1 VSFDEDC
8 IGFNPNQVE
17 ARNIGG
23 DWKVVQDRRWL
34 LSFGPRAAEAQ
45 RAANIIRT
53 YRFNQ
58 QCFVGRSNGS
68 MSYWKRGDRIPSN
81 GYPGDDCTT
90 NNPDTTRAVFQGG
103 QWRIVDGRQLL
114 MLFGTRGAEAR
125 KAEEVIRSYRLNR
138 HCFVGR
144 PNPSMDYWL
153 SE

>member
-1 VSFDEDC
+1 MSFDEDC

-17 ARNIGG
+17 ARNVGG
-23 DWKVVQDRRWL
+23 DWKVVQRDMGM

-58 QCFVGRSNGS
+58 QCFVGRPNPS
-68 MSYWKRGDRIPSN
+68 MTYWKRGDGIPSN
-81 GYPGDDCTT
+81 GYPGDDCTN

-103 QWRIVDGRQLL
+103 QWRIVDGSHLL
-114 MLFGTRGAEAR
+114 MSFGSRGAEAR
-125 KAEEVIRSYRLNR
+125 KAQEVIRSYRLNR